1 MTTATTT
8 SGFSPANL
16 QHLSGP
22 DWLAQYRLQALGIY
36 NSRAVPTTKVE
47 AWKYT
52 NLRRFKPEN
61 FVAPLPVATVSGIEA
76 LPEKIRERL
85 STTDAAGRIV
95 MSGNSVIFSDIP
107 QELADQGV
115 IFSDLRTALETHPAL
130 VQQYLYSVVGAA
142 YPEPTTLQIERHE
155 HIPHHDEDKF
165 TSLNAALWENGFFV
179 YVPKNVELA
188 LPLGGFRYLDQNG
201 TFVAAR
207 TLVVVERNAKLT
219 YIDEMDSPDLKSAA
233 NFGAVELFLAE
244 GAQLRYVSINN
255 WGRGITH
262 IQRIKSTLGRDASL
276 NSLYVTMGSSLSR
289 TEVQSALDGS
299 GANSEMLAIYFAD
312 KDQHFDH
319 YTLQHHNKDRAHS
332 DLLFK
337 GVLSDSARS
346 VFSGLIKVE
355 LGAQKT
361 DAYQKNRTL
370 LLSDEA
376 RSDSIPQL
384 EINAND
390 VRCSHGSTTG
400 PVDQQEL
407 FYLRS
412 RGIPKPIAEK
422 MLVTAFLE
430 DVLNRVPLKNVVKYL
445 EGIIADK
452 VGAPK
457 GFNRI
462 ETSE

>member
-1 MTTATTT
+1 MTQTH
-8 SGFSPANL
+8 SSFSPEYIGQL
-16 QHLSGP
+16 PGP
-22 DWLAQYRLQALGIY
+22 EWLRQYRLSALETY
-36 NSRAVPTTKVE
+36 NQRAIPTTKVE

-52 NLRRFKPEN
+52 NLRRFKPEG
-61 FVAPLPVATVSGIEA
+61 FATTQAMASVSGLEE

-85 STTDAAGRIV
+85 MTSDAAGRLV
-95 MSGNSVIFSDIP
+95 MNGNSVIYSDVP
-107 QELADQGV
+107 SELGNQGV
-115 IFSDLRTALETHPAL
+115 IFCDLNTALAQHSAL
-130 VQQYLYSVVGAA
+130 VEKYLYSIVGAT
-142 YPEPTTLQIERHE
+142 YPQPSQSQIERHE
-155 HIPHHDEDKF
+155 HIPHPDEDKF
-165 TSLNAALWENGFFV
+165 TALNAALWENGFFLF
-179 YVPKNVELA
+179 VPKGVELE
-188 LPLGGFRYLDQNG
+188 LPLGGFRYLDQSG

-207 TLVVVERNAKLT
+207 TLVVLERHAKVT
-219 YIDEMDSPDLKSAA
+219 YIDEMDSSDLKAA
-233 NFGAVELFLAE
+233 NFGAVELFLGE

-255 WGRGITH
+255 WGRGVTH
-262 IQRIKSTLGRDASL
+262 IQRIKSRLERDATL
-276 NSLYVTMGSSLSR
+276 NSLYVTMGSSVSR
-289 TEVQSALDGS
+289 TEVQSALDGQ
-299 GANSEMLAIYFAD
+299 GASSEMLAIYFAD

-337 GVLSDSARS
+337 GVLSDEARS

-376 RSDSIPQL
+376 RSDSVPQL

-430 DVLNRVPLKNVVKYL
+430 DVLNRVPLKNVVRYL

-462 ETSE
+462 EAQSEE

>member
-1 MTTATTT
+1 MTQATQSPLTISSRNEPAWLESARLSALEIYNDRKIPTTA
-8 SGFSPANL
+8 
-16 QHLSGP
+16 
-22 DWLAQYRLQALGIY
+22 
-36 NSRAVPTTKVE
+36 VE

-61 FVAPLPVATVSGIEA
+61 FQPAQPVPAVSSLEELPA
-76 LPEKIRERL
+76 KIRDRL
-85 STTDAAGRIV
+85 SDTDAAGRIV
-95 MSGNSVIFSDIP
+95 LSGSSVIYKDVP
-107 QELADQGV
+107 AELSAKGV
-115 IFSDLRTALETHPAL
+115 IFTDLKTAVQDHPEL
-130 VQQYLYSVVGAA
+130 VQKYLYSVVGAA
-142 YPEPTTLQIERHE
+142 YPAPTTQALERYE
-155 HIPHHDEDKF
+155 HIPHLDEDKF
-165 TSLNAALWENGFFV
+165 TALNAAVWENGFFL
-179 YVPKNVELA
+179 YVPRNVELE
-188 LPLGGFRYLDQNG
+188 LPLGGFRYLDQDG
-201 TFVAAR
+201 TFAASR
-207 TLVVVERNAKLT
+207 TLVVLEDNAKVT
-219 YIDEMDSPDLKSAA
+219 YIDEQDSPDLKAA
-233 NFGAVELFLAE
+233 NFGVVELFLGR
-244 GAQLRYVSINN
+244 GAHLRYVAIQN
-255 WGRGITH
+255 WGRGFTH
-262 IQRIKSTLGRDASL
+262 IQRIKSNLESDAVL
-276 NSLYVTMGSSLSR
+276 NSLYVTMGATLSR
-289 TEVQSALDGS
+289 TEVQSALNTGS
-299 GANSEMLAIYFAD
+299 SSEMLAIYFAD

-319 YTLQHHNKDRAHS
+319 LTLQHHQKPRAYS

-337 GVLSDSARS
+337 GVLTDKARA

-355 LGAQKT
+355 LNAQKT

-376 RSDSIPQL
+376 RSDSVPQL

-412 RGIPKPIAEK
+412 RGITKPVAEK

-445 EGIIADK
+445 ENVIADK

-462 ETSE
+462 EAQD

>member
-1 MTTATTT
+1 MTQLLNSIFTSEFISTLNSPTWLESARLSALEIYNDRKIPTTA
-8 SGFSPANL
+8 
-16 QHLSGP
+16 
-22 DWLAQYRLQALGIY
+22 
-36 NSRAVPTTKVE
+36 VE

-61 FVAPLPVATVSGIEA
+61 FQPVQPVPAVSSLEELPA
-76 LPEKIRERL
+76 KIRDRL
-85 STTDAAGRIV
+85 SDTDAAGRIV
-95 MSGNSVIFSDIP
+95 LSGSSVIYKDVP
-107 QELADQGV
+107 AELSAKGV
-115 IFSDLRTALETHPAL
+115 IFTDLKSAVRDHPEL
-130 VQQYLYSVVGAA
+130 VQKYLYSVVGAA
-142 YPEPTTLQIERHE
+142 YPAPTTQALERYE
-155 HIPHHDEDKF
+155 HIPHLDEDKF
-165 TSLNAALWENGFFV
+165 TALNAAVWENGFFL
-179 YVPKNVELA
+179 YVPRNVELE
-188 LPLGGFRYLDQNG
+188 LPLGGFRYLDQDG
-201 TFVAAR
+201 TFAASR
-207 TLVVVERNAKLT
+207 TLVVLEDNAKVT
-219 YIDEMDSPDLKSAA
+219 YIDEQDSPDLKAA
-233 NFGAVELFLAE
+233 NFGVVELFLGR
-244 GAQLRYVSINN
+244 GAHLRYVAIQN
-255 WGRGITH
+255 WGRGFTH
-262 IQRIKSTLGRDASL
+262 IQRIKSNLESDAVL
-276 NSLYVTMGSSLSR
+276 NSLYVTMGATLSR
-289 TEVQSALDGS
+289 TEVQSALNTGS
-299 GANSEMLAIYFAD
+299 SSEMLAIYFAD

-319 YTLQHHNKDRAHS
+319 LTLQHHQKPRAYS

-337 GVLSDSARS
+337 GVLTDKARA

-355 LGAQKT
+355 LNAQKT

-376 RSDSIPQL
+376 RSDSVPQL

-412 RGIPKPIAEK
+412 RGITKPVAEK

-445 EGIIADK
+445 ENVIADK

-462 ETSE
+462 EAQH